1 MSRLLRLAFVCAV
14 LTSSLLSQT
23 YEYKRPSIDASWSGC
38 GSIVSASMAAVY
50 SSKSGSGPNT
60 TASSSISVS
69 GGSSP
74 SGESKGRIFYGWSGA
89 SGAYTA
95 LTINT
100 NQSCGIS
107 ISPGS
112 GFGEGSCE
120 IDYSLDS
127 GATWNTMYSYD
138 TTSTATDPQATVTL
152 TIPYSV
158 VLTKLQVLVC
168 VIGTGSD
175 VHSGTVPATAD
186 LTVWDIW
193 STGTVASGGSSFQG
207 HPVIISQ

>member
-23 YEYKRPSIDASWSGC
+23 YEYKRPTVDTSVSCDDGA
-38 GSIVSASMAAVY
+38 VTSASMAPVY
-50 SSKSGSGPNT
+50 SGKSGAGPVTSTSALISATGILNSG
-60 TASSSISVS
+60 S
-69 GGSSP
+69 
-74 SGESKGRIFYGWSGA
+74 EGRIFSGWSGA

-95 LTINT
+95 LTLST
-100 NQSCGIS
+100 NQSCAVIAVS
-107 ISPGS
+107 DHGS
-112 GFGEGSCE
+112 GSCD
-120 IDYSLDS
+120 IQYSLDS
-127 GATWNTMYSYD
+127 GTTWNTLYSYY
-138 TTSTATDPQATVTL
+138 TASTATDPQATVTL

-158 VLTKLQVLVC
+158 VLTNLQVLVC
-168 VIGTGSD
+168 VVGSGNNSQTGTQE
-175 VHSGTVPATAD
+175 ATAD